1 MNEAPPT
8 DAGLAEPSREEM
20 LAALFASMVMQQTN
34 MALIFL
40 GKTPHPESGQLVQDL
55 DAAQMFIDQ
64 LEMLEVKTK
73 GNLSPQEEKLLKQS
87 LMTVR
92 MAFVHASE
100 HPAAQAQAAA
110 PPPPSAVAS
119 EGGAPPTPPPADGT
133 AEESRKKFTKK
144 Y

>member
-1 MNEAPPT
+1 MNDAPPT
-8 DAGLAEPSREEM
+8 DAGLAHASREEL

-40 GKTPHPESGQLVQDL
+40 GKAPHPESGQLVQDL

-73 GNLSPQEEKLLKQS
+73 GNLSAQEDKLLKQG

-100 HPAAQAQAAA
+100 HPTAQAQAAA
-110 PPPPSAVAS
+110 PPPSAAAQPEGAAS
-119 EGGAPPTPPPADGT
+119 ASPPPADAA

>member
-1 MNEAPPT
+1 MSEAVPSDPSLT
-8 DAGLAEPSREEM
+8 HGSREE
-20 LAALFASMVMQQTN
+20 LVAALFASMVMQQTN

-40 GKTPHPESGQLVQDL
+40 GKVPHPESGQIVQDL

-64 LEMLEVKTK
+64 LDMLEVKTK
-73 GNLSPQEEKLLKQS
+73 GNLSAQEERLLKQS

-100 HPAAQAQAAA
+100 HPAPEAPTAA
-110 PPPPSAVAS
+110 PTASADAPPEGSASSTPPPSD
-119 EGGAPPTPPPADGT
+119 AP